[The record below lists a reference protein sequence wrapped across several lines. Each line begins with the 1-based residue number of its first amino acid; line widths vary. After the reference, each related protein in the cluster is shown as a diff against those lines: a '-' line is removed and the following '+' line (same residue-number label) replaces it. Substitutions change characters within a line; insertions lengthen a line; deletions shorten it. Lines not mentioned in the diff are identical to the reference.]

1 MAWNVLINDSDCE
14 WIKSMSSFRL
24 GPTPKANGWLG
35 MNDYSCKMIMSES
48 SRWAHLDLDRPPKAS
63 LGWLFLL
70 FKQLTVAGLFADETF
85 LDSFWHQ
92 LERGAF
98 QPPWKGCWKDSWVE
112 VQALWLKWVMLK
124 CFSLAQILQQPK
136 SCCQQ
141 VLGWRLQLQPLCKTI
156 SSLWWDRRETDD
168 D

>member
-85 LDSFWHQ
+85 LDCCLDPQVCIFWAAVFEFNWSNCS
-92 LERGAF
+92 LWLPLTPAMPAKRNTD
-98 QPPWKGCWKDSWVE
+98 KCVKDSLFPPLPNLLL
-112 VQALWLKWVMLK
+112 QLWLCLFVFHGCSVCECVAKQNL
-124 CFSLAQILQQPK
+124 
-136 SCCQQ
+136 
-141 VLGWRLQLQPLCKTI
+141 
-156 SSLWWDRRETDD
+156 
-168 D
+168 